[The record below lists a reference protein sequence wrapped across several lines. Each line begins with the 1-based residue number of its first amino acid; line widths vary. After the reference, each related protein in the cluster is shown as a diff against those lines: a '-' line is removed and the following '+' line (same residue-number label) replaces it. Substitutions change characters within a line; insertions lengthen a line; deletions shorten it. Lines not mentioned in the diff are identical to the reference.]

1 LTSSSAASCSRQP
14 KTLPAKPLSDLIAR
28 RLRTHHLVGEPFASP
43 AEAVGWFGALQSQD
57 YPAAKWALGQ
67 RLGDATDADLDAA
80 FDKGQI
86 LRTHVMRPTWHFVLP
101 ADIVWIQELT
111 SSRVMAGLAGRH
123 RSLELD
129 ARTIARATDVMGE
142 ALAGGK
148 FMTRPEL
155 GDAVQAAGIA
165 VEGQRLPHLIAS
177 AEHANVITSGPR
189 RGKQFTYALLAERAH
204 KARALDREEAL
215 KRLTV
220 TYFRSHGPAQLKD
233 FAWWSGLTTQE
244 IRQGIHLA
252 GDELQH
258 EEIDG
263 NDHWSGKDH
272 SASGRAGKPAHLLP
286 NFDEYTV
293 AYRDR
298 SALLDPSVP
307 FDASSFAYYRD
318 ASPMGGIL
326 SNVVTIGGRVRG
338 AWSRVVTPGLVRVDV
353 RLLAPLSRT
362 ETGAVQRA
370 AARLGRFL
378 AAPVELRWRP

>member
-1 LTSSSAASCSRQP
+1 M
-14 KTLPAKPLSDLIAR
+14 
-28 RLRTHHLVGEPFASP
+28 
-43 AEAVGWFGALQSQD
+43 GWFGAVQSQD

-86 LRTHVMRPTWHFVLP
+86 LRTHVMRPTWHFVRP

-111 SSRVMAGLAGRH
+111 SARVMAGLAGRH
-123 RSLELD
+123 RTLELD

-142 ALAGGK
+142 VLAGGK

-155 GDAVQAAGIA
+155 GDALQAARIG
-165 VEGQRLPHLIAS
+165 VDGQRLPHLIAS

-189 RGKQFTYALLAERAH
+189 RGKQFTYALLAERAR

-215 KRLTV
+215 QRLTV

-244 IRQGIHLA
+244 IRKGINLA
-252 GDELQH
+252 GNELQH
-258 EEIDG
+258 EVIDG
-263 NDHWSGKDH
+263 NDHWSGADNT
-272 SASGRAGKPAHLLP
+272 SSGRAGKPAHLLP
-286 NFDEYTV
+286 NFDEFTV

-298 SALLDPSVP
+298 SALLDPEVP
-307 FDASSFAYYRD
+307 FDAASFAYYRD

-326 SNVVTIGGRVRG
+326 SNVVTIAGRVRG
-338 AWSRVVTPGLVRVDV
+338 AWSRALTPGLVRVDIK
-353 RLLAPLSRT
+353 LLAQLSRT

-378 AAPVELRWRP
+378 VAPVEVRWRP